1 MVQCAGGRHTRT
13 RPRNT
18 HLEWHTGHNRI
29 ALGARGLLNAIMSR
43 RVGLMLTRA
52 ILGTTAPLAGVAIS
66 VNIR

>member
-1 MVQCAGGRHTRT
+1 
-13 RPRNT
+13 
-18 HLEWHTGHNRI
+18 
-29 ALGARGLLNAIMSR
+29 MSR